1 MEDIKVTLS
10 SSKVNAALTEMAR
23 IKRDNP
29 NDKIVVVSQFTSFLS
44 VIQGLLRE
52 QGFDY
57 VRLDGTMNHDLRAD
71 VIKEFQRKGKGSPKV
86 LLLSLKV
93 IFTISVFLIFGPS
106 YNVSDS
112 RLVELVSISP
122 PPTTFCCWIRP
133 GTRPASGSALTGC
146 TGSARTRT
154 CLFTSTSQITP
165 SRVR

>member
-57 VRLDGTMNHDLRAD
+57 VRLDGTMNHDLRSD

-93 IFTISVFLIFGPS
+93 IFTI
-106 YNVSDS
+106 
-112 RLVELVSISP
+112 
-122 PPTTFCCWIRP
+122 TFFWTLLQC
-133 GTRPASGSALTGC
+133 
-146 TGSARTRT
+146 
-154 CLFTSTSQITP
+154 F
-165 SRVR
+165 

>member
-1 MEDIKVTLS
+1 MTLS

-57 VRLDGTMNHDLRAD
+57 VRLDGTMNHDLRSD

-93 IFTISVFLIFGPS
+93 IYTITVFYLFLDPLTIFLILGWWSWSQSHLRQPPS
-106 YNVSDS
+106 PAGSG
-112 RLVELVSISP
+112 LE
-122 PPTTFCCWIRP
+122 P
-133 GTRPASGSALTGC
+133 G
-146 TGSARTRT
+146 
-154 CLFTSTSQITP
+154 Q
-165 SRVR
+165 RVAVL

>member
-57 VRLDGTMNHDLRAD
+57 VRLDGTMNHDLRSD

-93 IFTISVFLIFGPS
+93 ICTITFFLDPFLMFMNLGWWSWSQSHLRQPPS
-106 YNVSDS
+106 PAGSG
-112 RLVELVSISP
+112 LE
-122 PPTTFCCWIRP
+122 P
-133 GTRPASGSALTGC
+133 G
-146 TGSARTRT
+146 
-154 CLFTSTSQITP
+154 Q
-165 SRVR
+165 RVAVL

>member
-1 MEDIKVTLS
+1 MTLS

-57 VRLDGTMNHDLRAD
+57 VRLDGTMNHDLRSD

-93 IFTISVFLIFGPS
+93 IFTITVFYIYIYFWTL
-106 YNVSDS
+106 
-112 RLVELVSISP
+112 L
-122 PPTTFCCWIRP
+122 
-133 GTRPASGSALTGC
+133 
-146 TGSARTRT
+146 
-154 CLFTSTSQITP
+154 
-165 SRVR
+165 